1 MSITPENAELIKK
14 LQLKNVIQKV
24 KDGKSLTSAERKLIE
39 EFSTKETSEAKAK
52 KIIAEGLAIMEQVA
66 KIINESKLSAAEKK
80 TIREKILA
88 LNGERT

>member
-24 KDGKSLTSAERKLIE
+24 KNGKSLTSSERKLIE
-39 EFSTKETSEAKAK
+39 EFSVKESNEAKAK
-52 KIIAEGLAIMEQVA
+52 KIIADGLAIMQLIA
-66 KIINESKLSAAEKK
+66 KIINESKLSAADKK
-80 TIREKILA
+80 IIQEKILA